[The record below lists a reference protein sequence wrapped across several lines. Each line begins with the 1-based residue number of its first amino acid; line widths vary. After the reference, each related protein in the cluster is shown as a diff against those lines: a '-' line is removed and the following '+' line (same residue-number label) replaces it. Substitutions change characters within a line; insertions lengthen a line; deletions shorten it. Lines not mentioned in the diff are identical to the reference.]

1 MKKLIW
7 IMGVALCVVSL
18 IAVGVTI
25 AWFTDTK
32 ESTNIFTAGDVKIR
46 LNEVNPEGEVI
57 DVTNQGTQMD
67 YGHVYPGR
75 KVTKNATITNV
86 GSEGAYIAAEI
97 VILDGE
103 QDITKA

>member
-32 ESTNIFTAGDVKIR
+32 ESTNIFTAGDVKFVVV
-46 LNEVNPEGEVI
+46 LTFKT
-57 DVTNQGTQMD
+57 D
-67 YGHVYPGR
+67 
-75 KVTKNATITNV
+75 NV
-86 GSEGAYIAAEI
+86 E
-97 VILDGE
+97 
-103 QDITKA
+103 